1 MRLLKRLGLGFVAA
15 LVLFIL
21 VLVISVP
28 IDSFLTRN
36 KIDTLSNT
44 DISSGPQTVKA
55 YVAPSDSTEPQPA
68 VIMIHEFWGMKPDI
82 LGKADAL
89 AEEGYFV
96 IAPDTFRGQTTS
108 WLPRAIW
115 QTLRKSEDEVNADL
129 QIVYNWLTAQPNID
143 PERIMIMGFCYGGRA
158 ALAYSLLNPELAGV
172 ATFYGMLELSKNDAE
187 RLPGPVLGI
196 FGEEDRSIPVTEV
209 QALEATL
216 ESAGIRNDIALYPD
230 VGHAFVGSIEDIR
243 AGGTDAEA
251 WQHFLDFAR
260 QLLGSS

>member
-1 MRLLKRLGLGFVAA
+1 MRLFRRIGLGLFATVLALS
-15 LVLFIL
+15 LVLALSIP
-21 VLVISVP
+21 V
-28 IDSFLTRN
+28 DSFLSRN
-36 KIDTLSNT
+36 KIDTLTNT
-44 DISSGPQTVKA
+44 EITLGPQTVKA
-55 YVAPSDSTEPQPA
+55 YVASSESSEPQPA

-115 QTLRKSEDEVNADL
+115 QTIRKSEDEVNVDL
-129 QIVYNWLTAQPNID
+129 QSVYDWLITQPGVD
-143 PERIMIMGFCYGGRA
+143 PERIIIMGFCYGGRA
-158 ALAYSLLNPELAGV
+158 ALAYSLMNSNLAGTG
-172 ATFYGMLELSKNDAE
+172 TFYGMLELSASDAE

-209 QALEATL
+209 QALEAAL
-216 ESAGIRNDIALYPD
+216 EDAGVVNDIELYPD

-251 WQHFLDFAR
+251 WQRFLDFAK
-260 QLLGSS
+260 QVLEPS